1 MPITFACPHCSRS
14 ISVRSEWAGRKA
26 TCPGCQ
32 QNLVIPAESPQPAS
46 VVEVMPAV
54 PGPAAPPAPA
64 AEESVSYPDEFHY
77 SKRRSR
83 TGKVEDS
90 AGEDRLWFW
99 AMAFAGLAVLAT
111 LFSPRFLVVIPIGCA
126 WLGMITGIAGAIT
139 CARRKSPLAVAAVIA
154 AVVSLGVG
162 ILATVLELTVRSKEA
177 RELKQ
182 FDDFFKGLR

>member
-32 QNLVIPAESPQPAS
+32 QNLVIPVASPQPAS
-46 VVEVMPAV
+46 VVEAMPAAPDPAV
-54 PGPAAPPAPA
+54 PPVPAADEAF
-64 AEESVSYPDEFHY
+64 SYPDEFQH
-77 SKRRSR
+77 SKRWLRA
-83 TGKVEDS
+83 GKVEGA

-111 LFSPRFLVVIPIGCA
+111 LFSPRLLVVLPIGCA
-126 WLGMITGIAGAIT
+126 WLGLLTGIVGAIA
-139 CARRKSPLAVAAVIA
+139 CARRKSPLAIAAVIA
-154 AVVSLGVG
+154 AVVSLGIG

-182 FDDFFKGLR
+182 FDDFFKSLR